1 MPEHFYYNA
10 TLNGNAIADLV
21 DKDTI
26 TTDRLPYHYRLDC
39 PANLDTV
46 FAQIAWVIDSNTN
59 TVRCDSDS
67 YLDMSNTWADMKNSY
82 PMISGATTA
91 DDTAGDGTA
100 AEAMWRQA
108 LCRIITSTLG
118 TATQIVDPLMES
130 KICTIA
136 EDDDLLG
143 ASSFGGSGE
152 QSGTGLISGSVVSF
166 DATSNEVVL
175 MNVSGTPEV
184 AMRVYGAGIQAGTT
198 VSAYANATKTVTLDR
213 APSAGSNP
221 SAGRILYFESETG
234 VDASVA
240 TGTGVVS
247 GNRTSTW
254 GNVVD
259 SVRYGDSRGG
269 AAAGVGGSR
278 GDLPIAKELASAFAR
293 QAWRSGRVDNAAD
306 TASAGSVSR
315 TVATAQTAA
324 GTSVVVNDA
333 TDINVQ
339 DIVGG
344 PGINN
349 TGNANDTSGADGQHT
364 FVSAISGTT
373 ITLSTTTL
381 SALPEGREL
390 TFTPPGSRTD
400 NFAFIGVGNDRDD
413 STHRSGG
420 DRLNVTFKIKLEGAS
435 TQSYASI
442 FTDGNMLQFQSNP
455 TVDDDSPIAC
465 AAAELYVRIQLWHNA
480 VQAKTT
486 DTYTN
491 PGTAVTANSADANVS
506 GDSDLNNV

>member
-1 MPEHFYYNA
+1 MPQHFYYNA

-26 TTDRLPYHYRLDC
+26 TSDRLPYHYRLDC
-39 PANLDTV
+39 PADLDAV
-46 FAQIAWVIDSNTN
+46 FAQIPWVIDSNTN

-67 YLDMSNTWADMKNSY
+67 YLDMSGTWADMKKSY

-91 DDTAGDGTA
+91 DDTAGTDGAA

-118 TATQIVDPLMES
+118 TATEAVDSLMES

-143 ASSFGGSGE
+143 ASQFGASSGE
-152 QSGTGLISGSVVSF
+152 SSSVGLISGSVVSF
-166 DATSNEVVL
+166 DAASNEVVL
-175 MNVSGTPEV
+175 MNVSGTP
-184 AMRVYGAGIQAGTT
+184 AIDMRVYGADIAAGTT
-198 VSAYANATKTVTLDR
+198 VSAYDAATKTVTLDR
-213 APSAGSNP
+213 APSSNP

-269 AAAGVGGSR
+269 VGAGGAR

-306 TASAGSVSR
+306 TASANSVTT

-324 GTSVVVNDA
+324 GTSVVVADA
-333 TDINVQ
+333 TGISVQ

-373 ITLSTTTL
+373 ITLSSATL
-381 SALPEGREL
+381 SALPEGQEL

-400 NFAFIGVGNDRDD
+400 NFAFVGVGNDRD
-413 STHRSGG
+413 TAAHRSGG

-455 TVDDDSPIAC
+455 TVDDASPIQC
-465 AAAELYVRIQLWHNA
+465 AAAELYVRIQLWHN
-480 VQAKTT
+480 QANTA
-486 DTYTN
+486 DSYTN
-491 PGTAVTANSADANVS
+491 PGTAVTDNSADDPAS
-506 GDSDLNNV
+506 GDNDLNNV